1 MFFRYAGAHLR
12 LNPAYSQEECWNPLI
27 ESKELKMK
35 NQEISNKQLITFGI
49 ALSIFLL
56 IFGSLN
62 FFFGNQLMYLYLWV
76 AAGLI
81 CLISILTPKLVKP
94 IYKGALFVAHILGW
108 INTRLFLGLIFY
120 SLFTLIAIIFKI
132 IRKDLLDRKI
142 DRDLKSYWNFREK
155 KTTAKE
161 TYLRQF

>member
-35 NQEISNKQLITFGI
+35 NQEISNKQLRTFGI

-81 CLISILTPKLVKP
+81 
-94 IYKGALFVAHILGW
+94 
-108 INTRLFLGLIFY
+108 
-120 SLFTLIAIIFKI
+120 
-132 IRKDLLDRKI
+132 
-142 DRDLKSYWNFREK
+142 
-155 KTTAKE
+155 
-161 TYLRQF
+161 